1 MEPGHGPALLRRP
14 TFTPHTAKARSHV
27 GNGPSS
33 SENAIKRGAETAPRT
48 PGQEERQ
55 RPPKSGPYAAPPL
68 AMRRKMISFMISLV
82 PP

>member
-1 MEPGHGPALLRRP
+1 MEPGRGPALLRRP
-14 TFTPHTAKARSHV
+14 TFTAYTAKARFHV

-33 SENAIKRGAETAPRT
+33 SENTIKRGAETAPRT
-48 PGQEERQ
+48 PGQEERR